1 METKR
6 TTDRQEAD
14 CIYTVRLE
22 GMEFFACHGVLESE
36 RREGNHFKLD
46 FEGKYRSKA
55 GCSDALEDAL
65 DYGEIYKTIA
75 AQMNMGPFNLLE
87 TLCFNIRKAL
97 IEGFP
102 HLESF
107 RIRVAKEK
115 PPVEGPCAWSS
126 VESVWQKETP
136 GQTNQKTGGCSDE
149 LAKLE

>member
-1 METKR
+1 METKY
-6 TTDRQEAD
+6 TTNRQETY

-87 TLCFNIRKAL
+87 TLCFNIREAL

-102 HLESF
+102 RLESF

-126 VESVWQKETP
+126 VESVWQKKDSGANKSE
-136 GQTNQKTGGCSDE
+136 NGG
-149 LAKLE
+149 LQ